1 MMNYEVVEKQVL
13 YAGKKIR
20 LELHHLKSDD
30 GARHIREICVHP
42 GAVVILPILPDGRVM
57 LIRNLR
63 YTVGE
68 YLLELPAGTLE
79 PGEAPMNCAGRELIE
94 ETGYLAR
101 KLKPLASFYA
111 SPGILTEK
119 MHTFV
124 ATDLVPQEGEKDE
137 GEEIEL
143 SPMTWDEALDAIRH
157 GLIVDSKTI
166 ATLLLY
172 DKFERQGG
180 TGGHK

>member
-1 MMNYEVVEKQVL
+1 MNYEVVEKQVVFT
-13 YAGKKIR
+13 GKKVR
-20 LELHHLKSDD
+20 LELHHLKTDD
-30 GARHIREICVHP
+30 GTRHVREICVHP
-42 GAVVILPILPDGRVM
+42 GAVVILPILPDGRVL

-101 KLKPLASFYA
+101 RLKPLASFYA

-124 ATDLVPQEGEKDE
+124 ATDLVPQAGEKDE
-137 GEEIEL
+137 GEEIEPQ
-143 SPMTWDEALDAIRH
+143 PMTWDEAMDAIRA
-157 GLIVDSKTI
+157 GQIVDSKTI
-166 ATLLLY
+166 ATLLYY
-172 DKFERQGG
+172 DRFERQATREGA
-180 TGGHK
+180 K

>member
-1 MMNYEVVEKQVL
+1 MNYEVVEKQVL
-13 YAGKKIR
+13 FAGKKVR
-20 LELHHLKSDD
+20 LELHHLKTDD
-30 GARHIREICVHP
+30 GTRHVREICVHP

-79 PGEAPMNCAGRELIE
+79 PGESPMNCAGRELIE
-94 ETGYLAR
+94 EIGYLAR
-101 KLKPLASFYA
+101 KLRPLASFYA

-124 ATDLVPQEGEKDE
+124 ATELEPHEGEKDE

-143 SPMTWDEALDAIRH
+143 QPMTWDEAIDAIRT
-157 GLIVDSKTI
+157 GQIVDSKTI

-172 DKFERQGG
+172 DKFERQNAAGG
-180 TGGHK
+180 VK